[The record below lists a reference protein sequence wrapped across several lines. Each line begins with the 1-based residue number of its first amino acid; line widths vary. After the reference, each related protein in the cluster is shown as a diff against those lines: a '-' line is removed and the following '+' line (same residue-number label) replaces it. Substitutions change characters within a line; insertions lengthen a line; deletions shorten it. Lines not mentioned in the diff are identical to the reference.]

1 MRHEHFFDALYLE
14 MYDMLLIYA
23 ERALDNQHALAEEA
37 VQDTFKICWIKIDEV
52 IASENP
58 KGWLLET
65 LKNVIRNIRRSQARF
80 ANLLLVLNKAFTS
93 VEQAAEDETELDITY
108 GDLKDSPDYQLL
120 KEFVLEHRSIKEM
133 AQERGITVDACKKRI
148 QRAKER
154 LKEYFQ
160 KNFM

>member
-1 MRHEHFFDALYLE
+1 MAHEHFFDALYLE

-37 VQDTFKICWIKIDEV
+37 VQDAFKICWIKIEEV
-52 IASENP
+52 TASQNP

-80 ANLLLVLNKAFTS
+80 ANLLLILNKNLALAERT
-93 VEQAAEDETELDITY
+93 AEDETELDMTY
-108 GDLKDSPDYQLL
+108 EDLKDNPDYQLL

-154 LKEYFQ
+154 LREYFQ

>member
-1 MRHEHFFDALYLE
+1 MAHEHFFDALYLE

-80 ANLLLVLNKAFTS
+80 ANLLLILNKNLALAERT
-93 VEQAAEDETELDITY
+93 AEDETELDMTY
-108 GDLKDSPDYQLL
+108 EDLKENPDYQLL

-154 LKEYFQ
+154 LREYFQ

>member
-1 MRHEHFFDALYLE
+1 MAHEHFFDALYLE

-37 VQDTFKICWIKIDEV
+37 VQDTFRICWMKMDEV
-52 IASENP
+52 VVSENP

-80 ANLLLVLNKAFTS
+80 ANLLLALNKTFPTADPT
-93 VEQAAEDETELDITY
+93 AEDEIGLDITY
-108 GDLKDSPDYQLL
+108 GDLKDNPDYQLL

-133 AQERGITVDACKKRI
+133 AQKRQITVNACKKRI

-160 KNFM
+160 KN

>member
-80 ANLLLVLNKAFTS
+80 ANLFLVLNKAFTS

>member
-1 MRHEHFFDALYLE
+1 MRQEHFFDTLYLE

-65 LKNVIRNIRRSQARF
+65 LKNIIRNIRRSQARF
-80 ANLLLVLNKAFTS
+80 ANLLLALNKTVSLA
-93 VEQAAEDETELDITY
+93 EQTVEDETELDITY
-108 GDLKDSPDYQLL
+108 GDLKDNPDYQLL

-133 AQERGITVDACKKRI
+133 AQKRGITVDACKKRI

-154 LKEYFQ
+154 MKEYFQ
-160 KNFM
+160 KNNM

>member
-1 MRHEHFFDALYLE
+1 MRHELFFDALYLE

-37 VQDTFKICWIKIDEV
+37 VQDTFKICWMKIDEV
-52 IASENP
+52 TASENP

-80 ANLLLVLNKAFTS
+80 ANLLLVLNKTFTL
-93 VEQAAEDETELDITY
+93 VEQAAEDETELDIIY
-108 GDLKDSPDYQLL
+108 GDLKENPDYQLL

-133 AQERGITVDACKKRI
+133 AQERDITVDACKKRI

-154 LKEYFQ
+154 LKAYFQ
-160 KNFM
+160 KNNM

>member
-1 MRHEHFFDALYLE
+1 MAFRNF
-14 MYDMLLIYA
+14 
-23 ERALDNQHALAEEA
+23 
-37 VQDTFKICWIKIDEV
+37 
-52 IASENP
+52 
-58 KGWLLET
+58 
-65 LKNVIRNIRRSQARF
+65 KNVIRNIRRSQARF
-80 ANLLLVLNKAFTS
+80 ANLFLVLNKAFTS

-154 LKEYFQ
+154 LKRVFPKKFYVIVTFFDDLYIYLIERRIAHVR
-160 KNFM
+160 

>member
-108 GDLKDSPDYQLL
+108 GDLKDNPDYQLL

>member
-154 LKEYFQ
+154 LKECFQ